1 MCHCSHILGQN
12 WVAKNHFL
20 MTFDSTSTSTRSV
33 HASKHLINASTS
45 RNSTAEDLERTRK
58 YLHLVLRY
66 SATEVH
72 RRSVIGT
79 YNENGSGCFGGK
91 HPKHLPTP
99 PGHFPTT
106 LEQFGKNL

>member
-45 RNSTAEDLERTRK
+45 RKSTAEDLERTRK

-66 SATEVH
+66 SATGVLQGVH
-72 RRSVIGT
+72 YR
-79 YNENGSGCFGGK
+79 
-91 HPKHLPTP
+91 HL
-99 PGHFPTT
+99 
-106 LEQFGKNL
+106 